1 MQFAGKKLRH
11 EMKYYIHNHEY
22 IGLQNRIS
30 SVLTMDKNSIGK
42 EGYHIRSLYFD
53 NVHEAALIDKNNGI
67 FQRKKYRIRIYNKS
81 DTVIKLERKSKYH
94 DYIAKESASLTRA
107 QCDSIMNGNFECI
120 RESDNPLIRDFY
132 FDAKHGYMKP
142 AVVVDYVREAYIYP
156 VSDVRITFDKY
167 LSASIQSFDI
177 FDPQLVTVESIEGP
191 KTILEVK
198 YNQFL
203 PDFIYGLVQMSTHNR
218 STISK
223 YVICKEKRKMYA
235 D

>member
-22 IGLQNRIS
+22 NGLQSRIS
-30 SVLTMDKNSIGK
+30 SVLAMDNNSIGK

-53 NVHEAALIDKNNGI
+53 NVLEAALIDKNNGV

-81 DTVIKLERKSKYH
+81 DKVIKLERKSKYH
-94 DYIAKESASLTRA
+94 DYIAKESASLSRS
-107 QCDSIMNGNFECI
+107 QYDQIMNGDIEFLNQ
-120 RESDNPLIRDFY
+120 SDIQLMKDFY
-132 FDAKHGYMKP
+132 FDMKHGYMKP
-142 AVVVDYVREAYIYP
+142 AVVVDYIREAYIYP
-156 VSDVRITFDKY
+156 IGDVRITFDKC
-167 LSASIQSFDI
+167 LSGSMQSFDI
-177 FDPQLVTVESIEGP
+177 FDRDLVTVESIEGP

-203 PDFIYGLVQMSTHNR
+203 PDFVYGLLQMSSHNR